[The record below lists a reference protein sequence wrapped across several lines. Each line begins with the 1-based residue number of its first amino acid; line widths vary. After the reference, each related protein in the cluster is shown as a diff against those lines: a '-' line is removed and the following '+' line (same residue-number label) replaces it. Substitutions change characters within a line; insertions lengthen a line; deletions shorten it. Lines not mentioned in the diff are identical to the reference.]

1 VTDES
6 REPAPSSPAPP
17 GAPQDT
23 FASEPLTELLT
34 VLDLEDLGDAHIRV
48 DGVAGDEETDLGE
61 SAARVFVGQS
71 QRQPHGRVFGGQVL
85 AQSVVAAGR
94 TVEGVGHDGP
104 RPIHS
109 LHGYFVRPGDD
120 RHPIRFA
127 VERIRDGRSFSTR
140 RVQAIQYGVPIL
152 SMIASFQEPA
162 GGLDHQEEMPLAPDP
177 QTLPTQAEALAGLD
191 QPVARRLARARP
203 IDLRHV
209 DGGLFVSPGA
219 TVADHQSVWLRAVGA
234 LGDDPLMHAAVL
246 AYASDYSLLEPV
258 LRRHALG
265 WSDPRLRV
273 ASLDHAMWFH
283 RPARADEWTLY
294 TQQTPS
300 AQGGRG
306 LAFGRM
312 FGTDGRLVASVAQEG
327 MVRLKES

>member
-1 VTDES
+1 MTDETL
-6 REPAPSSPAPP
+6 A
-17 GAPQDT
+17 D
-23 FASEPLTELLT
+23 PLAELLH
-34 VLDLEDLGDAHIRV
+34 VLDLQDLGDAHIRV
-48 DGVAGDEETDLGE
+48 DGVEGDVETDLGE

-85 AQSVVAAGR
+85 AQSVIAAGR
-94 TVEGVGHDGP
+94 TVQQVGDGGP

-140 RVQAIQYGVPIL
+140 RVQAIQYGAPIL

-162 GGLDHQEEMPLAPDP
+162 GGLDHQDAMPPAPAADSLA
-177 QTLPTQAEALAGLD
+177 TQAELLAGID
-191 QPVARRLARARP
+191 HPAARRFARTRP

-209 DGGLFVSPGA
+209 DGGLWVESGA
-219 TVADHQSVWLRAVGA
+219 PPDDHQSVWLRA
-234 LGDDPLMHAAVL
+234 LGPLPDDPLLHAAVL

-258 LRRHALG
+258 LRRHGLT

-283 RPARADEWTLY
+283 RTARADEWTLY

-327 MVRLKES
+327 MLRLKES

>member
-1 VTDES
+1 MTDETL
-6 REPAPSSPAPP
+6 A
-17 GAPQDT
+17 D
-23 FASEPLTELLT
+23 PLAELLH
-34 VLDLEDLGDAHIRV
+34 VLDLQDLGDAHIRV
-48 DGVAGDEETDLGE
+48 DGVEGDVETDLGE

-85 AQSVVAAGR
+85 AQSVIAAGR
-94 TVEGVGHDGP
+94 TVQQMGDGGP

-162 GGLDHQEEMPLAPDP
+162 GGLDHQDAMPPAPAAES
-177 QTLPTQAEALAGLD
+177 LPTQAELLAGID
-191 QPVARRLARARP
+191 HPAARGFARTRP

-209 DGGLFVSPGA
+209 DGGLWVDSSAPRD
-219 TVADHQSVWLRAVGA
+219 DHQSVWLRA
-234 LGDDPLMHAAVL
+234 LGPLPDDPLLHAAVL

-258 LRRHALG
+258 LRRHGLT

-283 RPARADEWTLY
+283 RTPRADEWTLY

-327 MVRLKES
+327 MLRLKES